1 MQELAYSRPLSLDE
15 ACVLLAEQ
23 KGAVPLAGGTDIL
36 VGLEAGRIS
45 PAILVDLSRLPG
57 LDAIAETATAM
68 EVGAMTSMTQ
78 ICRSPVVRKS
88 FPALFSA
95 TSQMGCWQV
104 RNRATLGGNL
114 CNASP
119 SADMA
124 PPLLLYGAV
133 ALVHSVSGRREVPLD
148 DFFTGPGSTVLGRG
162 ELLVGVRVSKPSAG
176 FRSAYLRRALR
187 RSMDIPVVNVAAGL
201 AVTDAVVHGS
211 RIVLGAVA
219 PTPIR
224 ATQAEEL
231 LDGRPADPARLEEA
245 ARMAADEARP
255 ITDVRA
261 TQEYR
266 RAMVEVFVRRTL
278 EELVRG
284 GAR

>member
-1 MQELAYSRPLSLDE
+1 VQELAYSRPLSLDR
-15 ACVLLAEQ
+15 ACALLAEQ

-45 PAILVDLSRLPG
+45 PTLVVDLSRLPG
-57 LDAIAETATAM
+57 LDAIAETTTAV
-68 EVGAMTSMTQ
+68 EIGALTSMTQ
-78 ICRSPVVRKS
+78 ICRSPIVRKS

-95 TSQMGCWQV
+95 ASQMGCWQV

-119 SADMA
+119 SADTA

-133 ALVHSVSGRREVPLD
+133 ALVHSVSGRREVPLE
-148 DFFTGPGSTVLGRG
+148 DFFTGPGSTVLGKG
-162 ELLVGVRVSKPSAG
+162 ELLVGIRVSKPSAG

-201 AVTDAVVHGS
+201 AVTDGVVHGS

-231 LDGRPADPARLEEA
+231 LDGRPADPARLGEA
-245 ARMAADEARP
+245 ARVAAEEARP

-261 TQEYR
+261 TLEYR